1 MRSRLSP
8 GSALT
13 LGLCLATVAFTLW
26 ALQATALDQ
35 GPLHRDARNILTES
49 TVHRAMVERVAI
61 AMDSSSSTGLDPTLV
76 AQVADASMQ
85 QPDFVA
91 AFAAALDRVQEH
103 VVDGTT
109 GPIVLDPTL
118 VTAAVRAAAAGQP
131 ELAPALASGAPMV
144 VSVDDQQ
151 VPDLARWAGIW
162 ESVTRALAFIAL
174 LLITYGLLRV
184 EHRSW
189 AIGRIGRWAVAA
201 GVGALLVFWV
211 LPRVLLRPLGGWIG
225 VGGAVLSA
233 GEFLVP
239 VALVLVG
246 LGVVAVVAAHRWES
260 RDRRRVLSSIP
271 RDPLRATAGTGRWE
285 SPI

>member
-1 MRSRLSP
+1 MRSRFSP

-35 GPLHRDARNILTES
+35 GPLRRDARNILTES
-49 TVHRAMVERVAI
+49 TVHRAMVERVAT
-61 AMDSSSSTGLDPTLV
+61 AMDTSSSTGLDPTV
-76 AQVADASMQ
+76 VTQVADASMQ

-91 AFAAALDRVQEH
+91 AFAAALDHVQDH
-103 VVDGTT
+103 VIHGTT
-109 GPIVLDPTL
+109 GAITLDPTL
-118 VTAAVRAAAAGQP
+118 VTGAVHAAAAGQP
-131 ELAPALASGAPMV
+131 ELSAALASGTPLV

-151 VPDLARWAGIW
+151 VPDLARWATLW
-162 ESVTRALAFIAL
+162 ENVTRALAFIAL
-174 LLITYGLLRV
+174 LLIMYGLLRV
-184 EHRSW
+184 EHRAW
-189 AIGRIGRWAVAA
+189 AVGRIGRWAAAA
-201 GVGALLVFWV
+201 GVGALVVFWV

-225 VGGAVLSA
+225 VGGAVLEA

-246 LGVVAVVAAHRWES
+246 LGIVAVVCANRWEG

-285 SPI
+285 SPV